1 MTPIVQ
7 KEGSAMLDGC
17 VPFPPE
23 TAETYRRLGYWHG
36 KTLGAFVQEWA
47 RQYGERVALVSGGEQ
62 ISYRELAE
70 RSDRLALA
78 LLRLGIAPKDRV
90 VVQLPN
96 VPDFVFLV
104 VALFRIGALPVLAL
118 PAHREYEIS
127 HLIEHAQ
134 ATAYAIPA
142 AFGAFDYQELAR
154 AVRTQRPSLRHL
166 LVSGKSVAPDL
177 TSLDD
182 LMQQEQS
189 SPAEAAAQ
197 LDRLQPDPA
206 EVAVFLL
213 SGGTTGRP
221 KLIPRT
227 HDDYAYNVRTSAE
240 VCGFGPQTNYLISLP
255 IGHNFPFACPG
266 LLGTLH
272 NGGKVVLT
280 TTTDPEQV
288 FALIERERITVTALV
303 PALAIRWLDAQARPR
318 YDLSSLQL
326 LQVGGARLNPEA
338 AQRVQPL
345 LGCQLQQ
352 VYGMAEGLLN
362 YTRLDDPEEVI
373 IGSQGRPMSPGDE
386 FRIVDDHDQ
395 PVAPGEMGELL
406 TRGPYTIRGY
416 YHVPAINAQS
426 FTADGFYRSGDMVR
440 LLSSGNFVV
449 EGRKK
454 DLINR
459 GGEKISAEEIENLIL
474 AHPHV
479 LNVAVVAIPDAVLGE
494 RACAC
499 VITLDEQRVTL
510 GELVAFLETR
520 KVARFKLPER
530 LELLSAF
537 PLTSVG
543 KINKTALREQMAQKL
558 AAEVRGNVPKT
569 P

>member
-1 MTPIVQ
+1 
-7 KEGSAMLDGC
+7 MLEGC
-17 VPFPPE
+17 VPFPLE
-23 TAETYRRLGYWHG
+23 TAEAYRRLGYWQG
-36 KTLGAFVQEWA
+36 KPIGAYVQDWA
-47 RQYGERVALVSGGEQ
+47 RQYGDRIAVVSEGER
-62 ISYRELAE
+62 ITYRQLAE
-70 RSDRLALA
+70 RADRLALA
-78 LLRLGIAPKDRV
+78 LLRLGIAPRDRV

-96 VPDFVFLV
+96 VPDFLYLTF
-104 VALFRIGALPVLAL
+104 ALFRIGALPVLAL

-134 ATAYAIPA
+134 ATAYVIPA
-142 AFGAFDYQELAR
+142 SFGKFNYQELAR
-154 AVRTQRPSLRHL
+154 AVRTQCPTLRHI
-166 LVSGKSVAPDL
+166 LVSGKSNAPDL
-177 TSLDD
+177 TNLDD
-182 LMQQEQS
+182 LTQQEEG

-197 LDRLQPDPA
+197 LDRLQPDPSEIA
-206 EVAVFLL
+206 AFLL

-221 KLIPRT
+221 KMIPRT
-227 HDDYAYNVRTSAE
+227 HDDYAYNFQASAQL
-240 VCGFGPQTNYLISLP
+240 CGFGPEAIYLISLP

-303 PALAIRWLDAQARPR
+303 PALAIRWLDAQARTR
-318 YDLSSLQL
+318 YDLSSLHL
-326 LQVGGARLNPEA
+326 LQVGGARLNSEA
-338 AQRVQPL
+338 AQRVRPL

-362 YTRLDDPEEVI
+362 YTRRTDPEEVI
-373 IGSQGRPMSPGDE
+373 IGSQGLPMSPGDE
-386 FRIVDDHDQ
+386 IRLVDDHDQ

-416 YHVPAINAQS
+416 YNVPEINAQS
-426 FTADGFYRSGDMVR
+426 FTADGFYRTGDMVR
-440 LLSSGNFVV
+440 LLPSGNFAV

-459 GGEKISAEEIENLIL
+459 GGEKISAEEMENLIL
-474 AHPHV
+474 AHPQV
-479 LNVAVVAIPDAVLGE
+479 LNVAVVAIPDPVMGE

-499 VITLDEQRVTL
+499 VILRDEQRMTL
-510 GELVAFLETR
+510 EELVAFLETR

-530 LELLSAF
+530 LETLSAF

-543 KINKTALREQMAQKL
+543 KINKTALREQLAQKL
-558 AAEVRGNVPKT
+558 AAEVHGNASNPS
-569 P
+569 

>member
-1 MTPIVQ
+1 
-7 KEGSAMLDGC
+7 MLEGC
-17 VPFPPE
+17 VPFPPDTE
-23 TAETYRRLGYWHG
+23 ETYRRLGYWQG
-36 KTLGAFVQEWA
+36 KTIGTYVQDWA
-47 RQYGERVALVSGGEQ
+47 RQYGDRVALVSEREH
-62 ISYRELAE
+62 ITYRQLAE

-78 LLRLGIAPKDRV
+78 LLRLGIRPRDRV

-96 VPDFVFLV
+96 VPDFVYLV
-104 VALFRIGALPVLAL
+104 FALFRIGALPVLAL

-142 AFGAFDYQELAR
+142 AFGTFDYQELAR
-154 AVRTQRPSLRHL
+154 TVRTQRPTLQHI
-166 LVSGKSVAPDL
+166 LVSGQSSASDM

-182 LMQQEQS
+182 LMRSES
-189 SPAEAAAQ
+189 NGSAEAAAQ

-221 KLIPRT
+221 KMIPRT
-227 HDDYAYNVRTSAE
+227 HDDYAYNFRTSAQ
-240 VCGFGPQTNYLISLP
+240 VCGFSPETVYLISLP

-272 NGGKVVLT
+272 NGGTVVLT

-303 PALAIRWLDAQARPR
+303 PALAIRWLDAQARTR
-318 YDLSSLQL
+318 YDLSSLHL
-326 LQVGGARLNPEA
+326 LQVGGARMNPEA
-338 AQRVQPL
+338 AQRVYPL

-362 YTRLDDPEEVI
+362 YTRLDDAEEAI
-373 IGSQGRPMSPGDE
+373 IASQGRPMSLGDE
-386 FRIVDDHDQ
+386 IHIVDDYDQ

-426 FTADGFYRSGDMVR
+426 FTADGFYRTGDMVR
-440 LLSSGNFVV
+440 LLPSGNVVV

-459 GGEKISAEEIENLIL
+459 GGEKISAEEMENLIL
-474 AHPHV
+474 AHPQV
-479 LNVAVVAIPDAVLGE
+479 LNVAVVAIPDPVLGE

-499 VITLDEQRVTL
+499 VILREAEHLTLE
-510 GELVAFLETR
+510 GLVAFLETR

-530 LELLSAF
+530 LEILSTF

-543 KINKTALREQMAQKL
+543 KINKTALREQMALKL
-558 AAEVRGNVPKT
+558 QAEVQANAPDAS
-569 P
+569 